1 MIYLAVLAVI
11 IGIGIGIIPVQKYE
25 NLKDGRLV
33 KTVTIGK
40 ISIHFRL
47 SSILWFTIFLIL
59 LLFGGLRYGV
69 GTDFFSYTEL
79 FEQVSY
85 QPAAY
90 LFHTSRFSY
99 MEWGYIFFKCCC
111 IFIKQ
116 KSTSHYACNIGDYCY
131 SVPLSYSEKF
141 SFLPIQSLSLFYLLY
156 LGFQWH

>member
-69 GTDFFSYTEL
+69 GTDFF
-79 FEQVSY
+79 
-85 QPAAY
+85 
-90 LFHTSRFSY
+90 
-99 MEWGYIFFKCCC
+99 
-111 IFIKQ
+111 
-116 KSTSHYACNIGDYCY
+116 
-131 SVPLSYSEKF
+131 
-141 SFLPIQSLSLFYLLY
+141 
-156 LGFQWH
+156 